1 MIVGERKPMEEIE
14 AMIDPF
20 EKIIVLGCREC
31 VTVCSA
37 GGEKEV
43 GILSSALRLSRKQN
57 GRSIDIKEFTLER
70 QCDHEYIE
78 QIRSMVPN
86 YEAILSM
93 ACGAGVQFVAES
105 YPEIPVLPAI
115 NTNFI
120 GVTEE
125 QGYWTERCQACGNCV
140 LHLTGGI
147 CPISRCSKSL
157 LNGPCG
163 GSSNGKCEVNAEIVC
178 GWQLIIER
186 LKSLGQLERY
196 EEYIPVKD
204 WSTSRDGG
212 PRKVVR
218 EDLRL

>member
-14 AMIDPF
+14 TMIDPF

-31 VTVCSA
+31 VTVCSV

-43 GILSSALRLSRKQN
+43 GILSSELRLSRKQK
-57 GRSIDIKEFTLER
+57 GRDIDILEFSLER

-78 QIRSMVPN
+78 QIRSNVPN

-93 ACGAGVQFVAES
+93 ACGAGVQFVAEA

-115 NTNFI
+115 NTTFI

-125 QGYWTERCQACGNCV
+125 QGLWTERCQACGNCI

-147 CPISRCSKSL
+147 CPVTRCSKSL
-157 LNGPCG
+157 MNGPCG
-163 GSSNGKCEVNAEIVC
+163 GSSDGKCEV
-178 GWQLIIER
+178 
-186 LKSLGQLERY
+186 K
-196 EEYIPVKD
+196 
-204 WSTSRDGG
+204 
-212 PRKVVR
+212 RKLYVVGN
-218 EDLRL
+218 

>member
-31 VTVCSA
+31 VTVCSV

-43 GILSSALRLSRKQN
+43 GILSSALRLSRKQK
-57 GRSIDIKEFTLER
+57 GRAIDILEFTLER

-78 QIRSMVPN
+78 QIRPKVPN

-93 ACGAGVQFVAES
+93 ACGAGVQFVAEA
-105 YPEIPVLPAI
+105 YPEIPVLPAV
-115 NTNFI
+115 NTTFI

-125 QGYWTERCQACGNCV
+125 QGLWTERCQACGNCI

-147 CPISRCSKSL
+147 CPVTRCSKSL

-163 GSSNGKCEVNAEIVC
+163 GSSNGKCEVNKEIDC
-178 GWQLIIER
+178 GWQLIIDR
-186 LKSLGQLERY
+186 LKALGQLDRY

>member
-1 MIVGERKPMEEIE
+1 MIVGSRKPMEEIE

-20 EKIIVLGCREC
+20 ERIIVLGCREC
-31 VTVCSA
+31 VTVCSV

-43 GILSSALRLSRKQN
+43 GILAAELRLSRKQK
-57 GRSIDIKEFTLER
+57 GRAIDILEFSLER

-78 QIRSMVPN
+78 QIRTQVAN
-86 YEAILSM
+86 YDAILSM

-105 YPEIPVLPAI
+105 YPEMPVFPAV
-115 NTNFI
+115 NTTFI

-125 QGYWTERCQACGNCV
+125 QGLWTERCQACGNCI

-147 CPISRCSKSL
+147 CPVSRCSKSL
-157 LNGPCG
+157 MNGPCG
-163 GSSNGKCEVNAEIVC
+163 GSSDGKCEVNKEIVC

-186 LKSLGQLERY
+186 LKQLGQLDKY
-196 EEYIPVKD
+196 EEYIPIKD
-204 WSTSRDGG
+204 WSSSRAGG

-218 EDLRL
+218 EDLRI

>member
-14 AMIDPF
+14 TMIDPF

-43 GILSSALRLSRKQN
+43 GILSSALRLSRKQK
-57 GRSIDIKEFTLER
+57 GRTIDIMEFTLER

-125 QGYWTERCQACGNCV
+125 QGYWTERCQACGNCI

-163 GSSNGKCEVNAEIVC
+163 GSSNGKCEVNKEIDC
-178 GWQLIIER
+178 GWQLIIDR
-186 LKSLGQLERY
+186 LKSLGQLDRY

>member
-1 MIVGERKPMEEIE
+1 MIVGERKPMKEIE

-31 VTVCSA
+31 VTVCSV

-43 GILSSALRLSRKQN
+43 GILSSELRLSRKQK
-57 GRSIDIKEFTLER
+57 GRAIDILEFSLER

-78 QIRSMVPN
+78 QIRSKVPN

-93 ACGAGVQFVAES
+93 ACGAGVQFVAEA

-115 NTNFI
+115 NTTFI

-125 QGYWTERCQACGNCV
+125 QGLWTERCQACGNCI

-147 CPISRCSKSL
+147 CPITRCSKSL
-157 LNGPCG
+157 MNGPCG
-163 GSSNGKCEVNAEIVC
+163 GSSNGKCEVNKEIAC
-178 GWQLIIER
+178 GWQLIIDR
-186 LKSLGQLERY
+186 LKSLGQLDRY
-196 EEYIPVKD
+196 EEYIPIKD

-218 EDLRL
+218 EDLRI

>member
-14 AMIDPF
+14 AMIEPF
-20 EKIIVLGCREC
+20 DKIIVLGCREC

-43 GILSSALRLSRKQN
+43 GILSAALRLSRKQN
-57 GRSIDIKEFTLER
+57 GREIEIKEFSLER

-86 YEAILSM
+86 YQAILSM

-115 NTNFI
+115 NTTFI

-125 QGYWTERCQACGNCV
+125 QGYWTERCQGTV
-140 LHLTGGI
+140 F
-147 CPISRCSKSL
+147 
-157 LNGPCG
+157 
-163 GSSNGKCEVNAEIVC
+163 
-178 GWQLIIER
+178 
-186 LKSLGQLERY
+186 
-196 EEYIPVKD
+196 
-204 WSTSRDGG
+204 ST
-212 PRKVVR
+212 
-218 EDLRL
+218 

>member
-1 MIVGERKPMEEIE
+1 MIVGSRKPMEEIE

-20 EKIIVLGCREC
+20 ERVIVLGCREC
-31 VTVCSA
+31 VTVCSV

-43 GILSSALRLSRKQN
+43 GILAAELRLSRKQK
-57 GRSIDIKEFTLER
+57 GRPIEILEFSLER

-78 QIRSMVPN
+78 QIRTQVAN

-105 YPEIPVLPAI
+105 YPEMPVFPAV
-115 NTNFI
+115 NTTFI

-125 QGYWTERCQACGNCV
+125 QGVWTERCQACGNCI

-147 CPISRCSKSL
+147 CPVSRCSKSL
-157 LNGPCG
+157 MNGPCG
-163 GSSNGKCEVNAEIVC
+163 GSTNGKCEVNKEIVC

-186 LKSLGQLERY
+186 LKQLGQLDKF
-196 EEYIPVKD
+196 EEYIPIKD
-204 WSTSRDGG
+204 WSSSRDGG

-218 EDLRL
+218 EDLRI

>member
-1 MIVGERKPMEEIE
+1 MEEIE

-31 VTVCSA
+31 VTVCSV

-43 GILSSALRLSRKQN
+43 GILASELRLLRKQK
-57 GRSIDIKEFTLER
+57 GRAIDILEFTLER

-93 ACGAGVQFVAES
+93 ACGAGVQFVAEA
-105 YPEIPVLPAI
+105 YPETPVFPAI
-115 NTNFI
+115 NTTFI

-125 QGYWTERCQACGNCV
+125 QGLWTERCQACGDCI

-147 CPISRCSKSL
+147 CPVTRCSKSL

-163 GSSNGKCEVNAEIVC
+163 GSSNGKCEVNKEIDC
-178 GWQLIIER
+178 GWQLIIDR
-186 LKSLGQLERY
+186 LKSLGQLERF
-196 EEYIPVKD
+196 EEYIPIKD